1 MPRKSDKIAINNP
14 ILDKRVKLL
23 PQDKETIKQE
33 YETGLYSINGLAKKW
48 NVSKRTIQFI
58 LFPER
63 LEKAKRQYK
72 ERRKDGRYYD
82 REKHTEHVRIHSN
95 YKNELYKKNIIGDDD

>member
-14 ILDKRVKLL
+14 TLDKRVKLL

-63 LEKAKRQYK
+63 LEKVKEQYK

-82 REKHTEHVRIHSN
+82 KEKHTEHVRIHRN
-95 YKNELYKKNIIGDDD
+95 HKNALYKQNKIGEND